1 MTYFSIHRVS
11 HCFVIGDGKFK
22 VSTNSGKIFLNST
35 TILELQCIKRQFPTC
50 LKNNYHFHYFSP
62 FQIRIK
68 TRKGD
73 GIFWI
78 VAKIYLTQF
87 HEHYSSKYSFLLHSI
102 PIRVESRLHVRETAF
117 PPPPHSLQMDKRR
130 QLGKFRW
137 ARIPLRAR
145 AAANVKQRSR
155 YACAVAEKW
164 GERDTRGGEPR
175 GARASLWKLLATS
188 KPAPENCRPFS

>member
-11 HCFVIGDGKFK
+11 HCFVIDDGKFK

-78 VAKIYLTQF
+78 VAKI
-87 HEHYSSKYSFLLHSI
+87 LLNFTNIIPLNTRSYSI
-102 PIRVESRLHVRETAF
+102 PSQYGWNLDCTFEKRHFHPLHIHYKWINVDNWGNFVGHEFHCVLA
-117 PPPPHSLQMDKRR
+117 PR
-130 QLGKFRW
+130 Q
-137 ARIPLRAR
+137 
-145 AAANVKQRSR
+145 
-155 YACAVAEKW
+155 
-164 GERDTRGGEPR
+164 T
-175 GARASLWKLLATS
+175 
-188 KPAPENCRPFS
+188 